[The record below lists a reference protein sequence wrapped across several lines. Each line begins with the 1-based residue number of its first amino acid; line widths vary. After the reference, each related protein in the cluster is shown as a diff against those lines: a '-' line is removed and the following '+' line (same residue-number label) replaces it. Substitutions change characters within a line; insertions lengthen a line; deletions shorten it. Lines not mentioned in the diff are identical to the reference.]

1 MPFIPRSCSNTTRN
15 TFQRNEYEKT
25 SFFLIKVQRYNN
37 ILFLHIG
44 LKNIRDKSHFFFDK
58 HFYSSHSWQSS
69 GNIGSQISVRQ
80 KTQNKQNAYNTNP
93 AVHFLQTYKYC
104 LSHCFSIYITESYFM
119 KSCVYIVQFN
129 TQSLEILRNN
139 ILQHSAINRT
149 TKC

>member
-44 LKNIRDKSHFFFDK
+44 LKNIRDKSHFFFYK

-80 KTQNKQNAYNTNP
+80 KTQDKQNAYNTNP
-93 AVHFLQTYKYC
+93 SVHFLQTYKYC
-104 LSHCFSIYITESYFM
+104 LSHCFA
-119 KSCVYIVQFN
+119 IVQDKIPRHFN
-129 TQSLEILRNN
+129 QNASVFLLKFSIVFQAYIQYL
-139 ILQHSAINRT
+139 
-149 TKC
+149 